1 MNSNLFDISPHR
13 SRCVYILPSV
23 TTFADH
29 IDHMRDI
36 FRGLESYG
44 AGSPSEQATRYRLE
58 KLFPEVIKRAKANSA
73 ATPPPPDVDLLV
85 SLSGFSPATTILAFE
100 LIRPRQLFVISS
112 ENTSDSIDVINE
124 HLVMR
129 RRLPARHFHHKACDG
144 TDPLAI
150 YRLVKEAVAELASDR
165 ASDGAPARRQPTAL
179 IDITGGKKVMSA
191 AAALIA
197 WQLDLRLCY
206 IDSRYDGEMRQ
217 PIPGTEQLLIL
228 DNPTTIFGDQELE
241 STLET
246 FRSGAFA
253 AAHERFA
260 GLAEAMAEPS
270 RARLL
275 RDVAGL
281 YQAWS
286 DLDLERLPSLA
297 DQVARELASP
307 LAGVPGATE
316 RLLTR
321 QIEFVRTLISG
332 DASVKVVNFFVLG
345 EHYSK
350 LRRTDFATLLY
361 YRTIEGAFQPR
372 LRLRYGG
379 FDCANPDYALTEV
392 ATADLLER
400 YNQVIA
406 RLGWAAVVT
415 RGGRGLRRHA
425 PVSRS
430 TSRCKRKPGSF
441 KRILRM
447 NLRRRAA
454 RGARRDHR
462 HGAGC
467 RRGGGGE
474 ARPVPVARGTGQ
486 AVGSAGLGGAVRQMT

>member
-1 MNSNLFDISPHR
+1 MTS
-13 SRCVYILPSV
+13 
-23 TTFADH
+23 FADQV
-29 IDHMRDI
+29 DRMRDI

-44 AGSPSEQATRYRLE
+44 AGSPSEQATRFRLE
-58 KLFPEVIKRAKANSA
+58 HLFPEVISRAKANSA
-73 ATPPPPDVDLLV
+73 PSTPLREVDLLV

-112 ENTSDSIDVINE
+112 ENTSDSIDVIHE
-124 HLVMR
+124 HLVMG

-150 YRLVKEAVAELASDR
+150 YRLVKEAVAELAGDR
-165 ASDGAPARRQPTAL
+165 ADDGTGTRHQPTTL

-206 IDSRYDGEMRQ
+206 IDSQYDGEMRQ

-241 STLET
+241 SALET

-286 DLDLERLPSLA
+286 DLDLKRLPPLA
-297 DQVARELASP
+297 DQIARELASP
-307 LAGVPGATE
+307 LARVPAATE
-316 RLLTR
+316 RRLMR
-321 QIEFVRTLISG
+321 QLEFVRTLVS
-332 DASVKVVNFFVLG
+332 DDPSVKVVNFFVLG
-345 EHYSK
+345 EHYSD
-350 LRRTDFATLLY
+350 LHRTDFATLLY
-361 YRTIEGAFQPR
+361 YRTIEGVFQQR
-372 LRLRYGG
+372 LRLGYGG
-379 FDCANPDYALTEV
+379 FDCAAPDYALTGIP
-392 ATADLLER
+392 AADLLER
-400 YNQVIA
+400 YNQAIG
-406 RLGWAAVVT
+406 RLGWASVT
-415 RGGRGLRRHA
+415 ALPEKIGLMSSAALLHVLKDPLLRQIDIAGPKGLSYLKKQAEARNQSVLAHGYSSVTA
-425 PVSRS
+425 ADCEQLRS
-430 TSRCKRKPGSF
+430 TAQRC
-441 KRILRM
+441 LRA
-447 NLRRRAA
+447 LWKLHQPKEDIDALCA
-454 RGARRDHR
+454 TLAFVRDI
-462 HGAGC
+462 
-467 RRGGGGE
+467 
-474 ARPVPVARGTGQ
+474 
-486 AVGSAGLGGAVRQMT
+486 